1 MLVAC
6 ARQLIEHI
14 RYAFIWHKLFKQVN
28 YHVITALSLLKKPL
42 NVMCVC
48 DYNISFCIGS
58 KYPVN

>member
-42 NVMCVC
+42 KCDVCV
-48 DYNISFCIGS
+48 
-58 KYPVN
+58 